1 MKSFI
6 ILITLLTIT
15 TSNQEI
21 NLQSKQL
28 DIIKCLLQ
36 SEILRNNLNK
46 LIEILKERDYLKLIL
61 KIIEIYPSTYNEV
74 KKCLNQNINLE
85 RLFDHGCRLGNKNHC
100 CWKNENG
107 CCRPPKRFERCNQVI
122 TLCCKRKVFNPKT
135 RKTTV
140 EYYEGNYNEKKEKN

>member
-15 TSNQEI
+15 TSTQEI

-46 LIEILKERDYLKLIL
+46 LIEILKEGDYLKLIL
-61 KIIEIYPSTYNEV
+61 KKIEIYPST
-74 KKCLNQNINLE
+74 
-85 RLFDHGCRLGNKNHC
+85 
-100 CWKNENG
+100 
-107 CCRPPKRFERCNQVI
+107 
-122 TLCCKRKVFNPKT
+122 
-135 RKTTV
+135 
-140 EYYEGNYNEKKEKN
+140 

>member
-1 MKSFI
+1 MNKI
-6 ILITLLTIT
+6 I
-15 TSNQEI
+15 E
-21 NLQSKQL
+21 
-28 DIIKCLLQ
+28 IIK
-36 SEILRNNLNK
+36 EG
-46 LIEILKERDYLKLIL
+46 DFLKLIL

-122 TLCCKRKVFNPKT
+122 TLCCKRKVFEQKT